1 MVNVNETTPKLT
13 RPEQT
18 TQKCRQPAFK
28 MSTLQQCPQPH
39 CQVSSL
45 WSHTHIVKWALYG
58 PKTRNM

>member
-28 MSTLQQCPQPH
+28 MSTTPTMSSTTLSSELFMVHRLQICE
-39 CQVSSL
+39 
-45 WSHTHIVKWALYG
+45 
-58 PKTRNM
+58 KTLTMYII